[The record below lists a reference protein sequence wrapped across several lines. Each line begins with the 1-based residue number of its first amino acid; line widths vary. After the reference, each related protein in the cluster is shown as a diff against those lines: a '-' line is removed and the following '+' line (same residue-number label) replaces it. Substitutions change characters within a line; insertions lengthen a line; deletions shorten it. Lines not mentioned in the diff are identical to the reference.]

1 MIHTAA
7 MSTTASSSQAIE
19 ALPAHRV
26 LGLVQEILARR
37 SGARP
42 LAPILLDGDLREA
55 GLTSLEM
62 VNLML
67 AVEAE
72 FGVTI
77 PDGDMTPRNFRSISA
92 IDALVASL
100 LGKG

>member
-7 MSTTASSSQAIE
+7 MSTTASSSQAID

-37 SGARP
+37 SGGRP
-42 LAPILLDGDLREA
+42 LAPILLDVDLREA

>member
-1 MIHTAA
+1 
-7 MSTTASSSQAIE
+7 MSTTESSSDTIE
-19 ALPAHRV
+19 VLPALRV
-26 LGLVQEILARR
+26 LGLVEEILARR
-37 SGARP
+37 RP
-42 LAPILLDGDLREA
+42 LAPILPDNDLREA

-72 FGVTI
+72 FGVAI
-77 PDGDMTPRNFRSISA
+77 PDGDMTPKNFRSISA

-100 LGKG
+100 LGK

>member
-1 MIHTAA
+1 
-7 MSTTASSSQAIE
+7 MSTTESSDAIDT
-19 ALPAHRV
+19 LPAHRV
-26 LGLVQEILARR
+26 LGLVHGILARR
-37 SGARP
+37 SAVLP
-42 LAPILLDGDLREA
+42 LAPILHDDDLREA

-77 PDGDMTPRNFRSISA
+77 PDADMTPKSFRSISA

-100 LGKG
+100 SDKS